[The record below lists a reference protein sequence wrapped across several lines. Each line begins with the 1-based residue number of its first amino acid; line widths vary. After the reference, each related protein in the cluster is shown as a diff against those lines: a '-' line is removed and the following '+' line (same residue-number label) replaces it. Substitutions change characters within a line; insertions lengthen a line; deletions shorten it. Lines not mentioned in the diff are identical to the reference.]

1 MRKGGILILFLVILS
16 HSYAQSTFTLKY
28 FGLTIHPAG
37 DPTAHLQPY
46 KLDDKARFV
55 MNFGGFA
62 GYEKFI
68 YEDLVS
74 VKVIQG
80 LFTDCSAGFASV
92 THLGPRLNLLKLKKH
107 KVYIGVGPTLIVRNS
122 WTRFGESYTS
132 SGYFN
137 VAETQRFGDV
147 QWKFIPYGLEF
158 EYDYAITER
167 DQFSVSFTPGVPLA
181 MIFSFGWKHWI
192 TTKEYDKYKV
202 YIPRDKRK

>member
-1 MRKGGILILFLVILS
+1 L
-16 HSYAQSTFTLKY
+16 
-28 FGLTIHPAG
+28 
-37 DPTAHLQPY
+37 
-46 KLDDKARFV
+46 
-55 MNFGGFA
+55 NFGGFV
-62 GYEKFI
+62 GYEKFV
-68 YEDLVS
+68 YRDLVS

-80 LFTDCSAGFASV
+80 VFTDCSAGLASV
-92 THLGPRLNLLKLKKH
+92 THLGPRLNLLKTKKH
-107 KVYIGVGPTLIVRNS
+107 KVYVGVGPTLIVRNS
-122 WTRFGESYTS
+122 WTRFGEDYSG

-167 DQFSVSFTPGVPLA
+167 DQFSMSFTPGVPLA

-202 YIPRDKRK
+202 YVPRGKRK